1 MNALV
6 KIDTL
11 PAQDIVD
18 IGADLIGQASVAQHA
33 LNTHFYIDQ
42 RTGEPLP
49 SDGLIGELL
58 ACQKIGLMH
67 SELSETLEGVRKS
80 EMDKH
85 LPHLTA
91 EEVEMADLFLRAL
104 DYCGWRKLRI
114 AQAIRE
120 KSAYNRTRKDHT
132 REARLAPGGKKF

>member
-1 MNALV
+1 MKLSEATPEQV
-6 KIDTL
+6 MD
-11 PAQDIVD
+11 V
-18 IGADLIGQASVAQHA
+18 GASVIETLSAAQHA
-33 LNTHFYIDQ
+33 ANKHFYIDQ

-49 SDGLIGELL
+49 DDGLIGELL

-67 SELSETLEGVRKS
+67 SELSETLEGVRKGD
-80 EMDKH
+80 MDKH

-120 KSAYNRTRKDHT
+120 KAAYNRTRVDHT

>member
-1 MNALV
+1 MNG
-6 KIDTL
+6 T
-11 PAQDIVD
+11 IVD
-18 IGADLIGQASVAQHA
+18 GNACPAEVLAQAAEVIEVAGRAQHA
-33 LNTHFYIDQ
+33 LNQHFYVDQ
-42 RTGEPLP
+42 RTGEKLP
-49 SDGLIGELL
+49 SDGLIGDLL
-58 ACQKIGLMH
+58 CCQKIGLMH
-67 SELSETLEGVRKS
+67 SELSETLEGVRKG

-120 KSAYNRTRKDHT
+120 KAAYNQTRVDHT
-132 REARLAPGGKKF
+132 REARLAAGGKKF